1 MNKCIKLGSRKY
13 PKKWSKRQG
22 EDQPSPKLE
31 MIGGTKMVGVE
42 WKDVKG
48 ARGGV
53 VKLWGKGGKGAGIR
67 WKEDVTPSPTIT

>member
-1 MNKCIKLGSRKY
+1 LGAGNT
-13 PKKWSKRQG
+13 PKSGQKGRG

-53 VKLWGKGGKGAGIR
+53 VKLWGKGVKGAGIR
-67 WKEDVTPSPTIT
+67 WKEDATPSPMIT